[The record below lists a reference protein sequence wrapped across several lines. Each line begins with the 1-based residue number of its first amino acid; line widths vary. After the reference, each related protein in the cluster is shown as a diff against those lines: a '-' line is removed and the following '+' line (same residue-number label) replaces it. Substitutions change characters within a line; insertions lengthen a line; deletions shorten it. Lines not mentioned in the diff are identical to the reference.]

1 MVFPFFSL
9 QDFSVELTEEHE
21 IFRKSVRE
29 FAENVLERHVAE
41 IERTNRIPDHLIE
54 KAAELGYFGLGIPE
68 EYGGQG
74 VDLMSVAIYVEEIS
88 RVCPAFTV
96 ATLVH
101 RLFTYPVM
109 VYGTDEQRRKYLPPL
124 ASGKKHASHATT
136 EPGAGSD
143 VAGIQTTA
151 VRKNGG
157 WVLNGRKYFIS
168 GADKADYFI
177 VLARTSLPPSRKER
191 SKGLTFFIVEKGA
204 EGLKLGERIEV
215 MGIRGS
221 HPYELIL
228 DNVHVSENNMVGEE
242 GQGFKIAMDTY
253 DHGRIG
259 VAAQAVGIAQACFE
273 KSLQYTLQ
281 RRAFE
286 RPLIYFQAVQF
297 HISEILTYLEAARL
311 MLYWSSTMAMKNRQG
326 AVMAASMAKLFATE
340 AAEKAALK
348 AISLHGGVGVAT
360 DGMVERFLRD
370 TQILK
375 TYEGA
380 NDIQKLVILRQMLK
394 TTFGMDV
401 E

>member
-21 IFRKSVRE
+21 IFRKSVRD
-29 FAENVLERHVAE
+29 FAESLLERHVAE

-109 VYGTDEQRRKYLPPL
+109 VYGTDDQRRKYLPPL

-177 VLARTSLPPSRKER
+177 VLARTSPPPSRKER
-191 SKGLTFFIVEKGA
+191 SKGLTFFILEKGA

-326 AVMAASMAKLFATE
+326 AAMAASMAKLFATE

>member
-177 VLARTSLPPSRKER
+177 VLARTSPPPSRKER